1 MSGIK
6 LFESARVRRTRVRI
20 DGKWGTSCPRLELL
34 ESVGNSLLPVEANE
48 PVTACNALMSSE
60 AVARKRLKTKEGR
73 VQQDD
78 REMHK

>member
-1 MSGIK
+1 MSAIK
-6 LFESARVRRTRVRI
+6 LSSICRQFKHKSPN
-20 DGKWGTSCPRLELL
+20 GKFW
-34 ESVGNSLLPVEANE
+34 LPVAANE

-60 AVARKRLKTKEGR
+60 AVACKRLKTKEGR